1 MSSDTRWLAA
11 VSLVMAMLL
20 WASSFIA
27 LKVAFVE
34 YDPMFVIWGR
44 MLVASACFIF
54 LIKQFRR
61 FEYRKGDLRLLM
73 VMALLEPCLYFL
85 LEAEALQHTSAG
97 QAGMVTSIYPLIIA
111 VIAFFTLGERIS
123 RHALAGFVMAF
134 GGVLWLSLGAESTET
149 APNPGWGNFLEFLAM
164 VCAACYS
171 VLLKKFSGR
180 YSPVFLTA
188 LPAFVGAVFFAPFQL
203 FQPWPELTNSAS
215 LWCIVYLGAGVTLG
229 AYLCF
234 NYGITRMPV
243 TQAGAYI
250 NLIPVFTLLLAW
262 LVLGEV
268 LTLQQLL
275 ACLLVGAGVIISQRN
290 TAQANTAVDSDTPGK
305 AEQAPGQGED
315 HVRS

>member
-1 MSSDTRWLAA
+1 MSSDNRWLAVA
-11 VSLVMAMLL
+11 SLVMAMLL

-27 LKVAFVE
+27 LKVAFAE
-34 YDPMFVIWGR
+34 YDPMLVIWGR
-44 MLVASACFIF
+44 MLIASACFIF
-54 LIKQFRR
+54 LLKQFRG
-61 FEYRKGDLRLLM
+61 FEYRKGDIRLLL

-123 RHALAGFVMAF
+123 RHALVGFIMAF
-134 GGVLWLSLGAESTET
+134 GGVLWLSLGAESTDN

-203 FQPWPELTNSAS
+203 LQPWPEFTNSAS

-275 ACLLVGAGVIISQRN
+275 ACVLVGAGVILSQRN
-290 TAQANTAVDSDTPGK
+290 SSPDKAAKSDKPTKPKEGQPG
-305 AEQAPGQGED
+305 
-315 HVRS
+315 S